1 MDKPMPSRRVTVLA
15 AAIAVIAAAAI
26 LLYRPHGGVHESV
39 TAAPPSLAMLKS
51 ETPHAVPDVT
61 FSNAAGEHHDLSSY
75 KGRYV
80 LLNLWATWC
89 APCVKELPALA
100 KLQSAVAP
108 GKLTVLTVNV
118 GQGSAADT
126 ATFMK
131 SHNASALPVNLDA
144 DSSFIRA
151 FGAFGLPL
159 SVLIDPQ
166 GREVAR
172 AVGPADWDAAPSIDY
187 FKALTHTS

>member
-1 MDKPMPSRRVTVLA
+1 
-15 AAIAVIAAAAI
+15 
-26 LLYRPHGGVHESV
+26 
-39 TAAPPSLAMLKS
+39 MLKS
-51 ETPHAVPDVT
+51 ETPHTVPDVT

-100 KLQSAVAP
+100 KLQGAVP
-108 GKLTVLTVNV
+108 LGKLTVLTVNV

-126 ATFMK
+126 AAFMK
-131 SHNASALPVNLDA
+131 AHSASALPVNLDS
-144 DSSFIRA
+144 DSAFIRA

-172 AVGPADWDAAPSIDY
+172 AVGPADWDAGESIAY
-187 FKALTHTS
+187 FKALAHAAS

>member
-1 MDKPMPSRRVTVLA
+1 
-15 AAIAVIAAAAI
+15 
-26 LLYRPHGGVHESV
+26 
-39 TAAPPSLAMLKS
+39 
-51 ETPHAVPDVT
+51 
-61 FSNAAGEHHDLSSY
+61 
-75 KGRYV
+75 V

-100 KLQSAVAP
+100 KLQGAVPP

-118 GQGSAADT
+118 GQGGAADT
-126 ATFMK
+126 AAFMK
-131 SHNASALPVNLDA
+131 AHTASALPVNLDA

-172 AVGPADWDAAPSIDY
+172 AVGPADWDASSSIDY
-187 FKALTHTS
+187 FKALSHAAS